1 MHSIECRKLTAIGQN
16 NRDSKI
22 RIILMNITDARCGD
36 LYSYLPGWEKPH
48 RYPPKDR
55 PSPPPGGGRS
65 SLLRVVLSMI
75 NEDDIRGFRGILTGV
90 VITALGGA
98 IIWLALLF
106 ASH

>member
-1 MHSIECRKLTAIGQN
+1 LI
-16 NRDSKI
+16 
-22 RIILMNITDARCGD
+22 NITDARCGD
-36 LYSYLPGWEKPH
+36 LYSYLGAGRNH
-48 RYPPKDR
+48 TIYPPMRKDR

-106 ASH
+106 AIH